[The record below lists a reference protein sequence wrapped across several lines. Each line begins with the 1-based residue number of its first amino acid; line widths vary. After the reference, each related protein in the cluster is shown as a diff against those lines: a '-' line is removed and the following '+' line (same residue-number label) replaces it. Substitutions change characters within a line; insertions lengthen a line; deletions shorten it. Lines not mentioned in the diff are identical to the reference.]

1 MSNLR
6 IDVGLA
12 DVPMDAHAEPK
23 NEIQIIVGLN
33 LHVKLVK
40 SMPATERPI
49 KTPPMKPQMR
59 DKLIRITTNYSL
71 IT

>member
-6 IDVGLA
+6 IYVGLA
-12 DVPMDAHAEPK
+12 DVPIDAHAEPK
-23 NEIQIIVGLN
+23 NEIQIIVDLN

-49 KTPPMKPQMR
+49 KTPPIKTQMR
-59 DKLIRITTNYSL
+59 ETN
-71 IT
+71 